1 MTSLFVCFSA
11 PKGNTVS
18 YELGKEVGFAG
29 LNFQRNTPLMIKS
42 IKPFHFVCV
51 RREELHIPC
60 VGA

>member
-1 MTSLFVCFSA
+1 M
-11 PKGNTVS
+11 S

-29 LNFQRNTPLMIKS
+29 LNFQRNTLLMIKS

>member
-1 MTSLFVCFSA
+1 MKSLFIFFSA

-29 LNFQRNTPLMIKS
+29 FNFQRNTLLMLKS
-42 IKPFHFVCV
+42 MKPFHLLCV
-51 RREELHIPC
+51 RKEDLHIPC